1 VDAPHRRGD
10 GLQVRV
16 AGGKP
21 QVQPPAVPDQP
32 GGDVEDG
39 QPQPLAAGAAQRPG
53 QRESAQPEGHVG
65 RRGAGAPACQYSQL
79 PKNGCT
85 GTWIIPKSFFSAQ
98 MVPSPD
104 TAAQPVVRLD
114 GRDRMIT

>member
-1 VDAPHRRGD
+1 VDAPQRRGD

-32 GGDVEDG
+32 GGDVADG

-53 QRESAQPEGHVG
+53 QREGAQPEGDRSPVSA
-65 RRGAGAPACQYSQL
+65 AGGFRVA
-79 PKNGCT
+79 
-85 GTWIIPKSFFSAQ
+85 
-98 MVPSPD
+98 
-104 TAAQPVVRLD
+104 
-114 GRDRMIT
+114 